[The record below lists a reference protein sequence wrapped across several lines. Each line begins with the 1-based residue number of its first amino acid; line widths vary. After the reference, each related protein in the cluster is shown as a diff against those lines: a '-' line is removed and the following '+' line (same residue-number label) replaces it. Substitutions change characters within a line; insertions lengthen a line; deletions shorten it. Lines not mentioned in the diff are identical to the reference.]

1 MDLRE
6 ISFQY
11 HAYTAAK
18 ELFKADQEL
27 IEEAIKACGSAYAP
41 YSNFKV
47 GAAIRTDDN
56 LIIPGSNQENS
67 AFPIG
72 QCAERVALYSLAH
85 LYGRKVIDTV
95 AVAVDS
101 DYQESPTSPCG
112 SCRQL
117 LSEYRSYQTSPIRL
131 LLTLA
136 KGGVVYEIHD
146 VNDLLPL
153 AFDGKFL
160 GE

>member
-1 MDLRE
+1 MDVRE
-6 ISFQY
+6 ISFHY
-11 HAYTAAK
+11 HAYPAAT
-18 ELFKADQEL
+18 ELSKPDQEL
-27 IEEAIKACGSAYAP
+27 IKEAINACASAYAP

-47 GAAIRTDDN
+47 GAAIRTDDQ

-85 LYGRKVIDTV
+85 LHGRKVIDTV

-101 DYQESPTSPCG
+101 DYQDSPTSPCG

-117 LSEYRSYQTSPIRL
+117 LSEYRSYQTTPIRL

-136 KGGVVYEIHD
+136 KGGVVYEIND